1 MVKRRRPRTASAA
14 RHWPMASASID
25 GTLSFIVTEAKAV
38 RRPLVRM
45 RSLAETGTAASA
57 PKDPPALRR
66 ASRASAAVRAAAIFA
81 RESANLVR
89 WEIDKAGI
97 VISANSPQIG
107 ENQIKVEAKVQGK
120 GGKIA
125 FNSRY
130 LLEMLGAI
138 KSKELK
144 LEMTGGLNPGV
155 FKMMGDET
163 WVHII
168 MPVRVQDT
176 ESSG

>member
-1 MVKRRRPRTASAA
+1 MTEVGQIGRGLGEAGSLVEIAAVKGGSQVCFDWGDAQ
-14 RHWPMASASID
+14 
-25 GTLSFIVTEAKAV
+25 VTTRLLAGEFPEIAKV
-38 RRPLVRM
+38 IPQTT
-45 RSLAETGTAASA
+45 ETEVVMETEE
-57 PKDPPALRR
+57 LT
-66 ASRASAAVRAAAIFA
+66 AAVRAAAIFA

-89 WEIDKAGI
+89 WEVDKAGV
-97 VISANSPQIG
+97 VIAANSPQIG

-130 LLEMLGAI
+130 LLEMLAAI

-155 FKMMGDET
+155 FRMVGDES
-163 WVHII
+163 WLHII
-168 MPVRVQDT
+168 MPVRV
-176 ESSG
+176 SSG